1 MSEQSSVSRDQIRQS
16 LQGFRFQIRSGVASE
31 LVLVSRKVFL
41 AVACSVNVEQPANH
55 FLVLGAVLSRFL
67 LEEVHAGFAQS
78 NSHFDAFLA
87 ERQFLGRGQKVLN
100 NTQLA

>member
-31 LVLVSRKVFL
+31 LVFVSRKVFL

-55 FLVLGAVLSRFL
+55 LLVLGAVLFRFL

-78 NSHFDAFLA
+78 DGYLHAFLA
-87 ERQFLGRGQKVLN
+87 KCEFLGWG
-100 NTQLA
+100 